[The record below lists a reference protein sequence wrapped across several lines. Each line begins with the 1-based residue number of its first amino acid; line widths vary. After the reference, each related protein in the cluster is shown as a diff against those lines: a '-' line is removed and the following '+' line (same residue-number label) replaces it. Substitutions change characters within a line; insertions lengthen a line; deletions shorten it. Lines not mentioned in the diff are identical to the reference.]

1 MKLRSTLLFL
11 GSVLLTGS
19 LAMAATTATA
29 PASDVPAAPVA
40 PAAVAIDA
48 PLLPSPLCLAN
59 ASKVV
64 LPAGDAGSPVVLK
77 TTTICGACSD
87 VWCAGQVGGALCRT
101 GKRCYNL
108 YGNFCSQD
116 GGAACTCYSGPLP

>member
-19 LAMAATTATA
+19 LAVAATA

-48 PLLPSPLCLAN
+48 PVLPSPLCLAN

-64 LPAGDAGSPVVLK
+64 LPAGNQVVPPFEQK
-77 TTTICGACSD
+77 TTICGACSD

>member
-11 GSVLLTGS
+11 GSLLLTGS
-19 LAMAATTATA
+19 LAVAATA

-40 PAAVAIDA
+40 PAAVAADS
-48 PLLPSPLCLAN
+48 PVVPSPLCPAN

-64 LPAGDAGSPVVLK
+64 LPTGNQVVPPFEQK
-77 TTTICGACSD
+77 TSVCGACSD
-87 VWCAGQVGGALCRT
+87 VWCAGQTLGALCRT

-108 YGNFCSQD
+108 YGNFCAQD
-116 GGAACTCYSGPLP
+116 GGSACTCYSGQLP

>member
-19 LAMAATTATA
+19 LAVAA
-29 PASDVPAAPVA
+29 PAADVPAAAVA
-40 PAAVAIDA
+40 PAAVAIA
-48 PLLPSPLCLAN
+48 SPVVASPLCLAN

-64 LPAGDAGSPVVLK
+64 LPAGNQAVPPFEQK
-77 TTTICGACSD
+77 TTYLCGACSD
-87 VWCAGQVGGALCRT
+87 VWCAGQMGGALCRT

-108 YGNFCSQD
+108 YGNSCAQD
-116 GGAACTCYSGPLP
+116 GQAACTCYSGQLP